1 MAERQWLLPYWWD
14 RRTSPESP
22 AYDPI
27 GPLRSNTTERTWTL
41 LGALGSVG
49 RGAVDPRGFLT
60 TGAGCGIDWWVRA
73 NDQWHQPARAG
84 AVRQTCVEGVP
95 VIETRLR
102 VGGGEVIQTVGAI
115 AGGDGQ
121 LVIEFQNNTDAAVA
135 LAIAVRPVDLV
146 GATRVDRVE
155 FDGTW
160 LVADGKRIVGFPRE
174 PGLLAGGTAAVD
186 LATTITADDE
196 PDAAVAPLPV
206 TCDLGMAHA
215 VVSLP
220 LVHST
225 TVRLVAPLHLR
236 GKHRLPSPDLSSPQ
250 MAPALDRVVSGWQA
264 QTANGARLV
273 LPPGRWRNVYEQAR
287 RSLRLFRI
295 GDTFTADPIGS
306 SAESSAGADWTTGR
320 LIAAAHDQLAW
331 HRESAEVLLGIAE
344 SIDRNGAI
352 GSLSDTAAAI
362 DAIRLHHELSG
373 IDATTEALTEAIIGA
388 TRHLARASDARS
400 EAHLDYLAAV
410 GIGAASLLLE
420 AVGENRAGSDARA
433 NVAANPPIEAID
445 DYEAAASCVRAT
457 PVGVQ
462 NPTLSAALAYLQRTD
477 GAAVHR
483 STVPLGYDVATTAV
497 LGAHELAVGST
508 AGLERLA
515 WLVDAATTT
524 GAWPALFHPKGAGG
538 THGDGHHGS
547 SVAAVVGLFR
557 SLMVIEN
564 HDSAILSLLPVLP
577 QHWLGQNFE
586 VHDAPTRFG
595 VLSYAVRWHGKRPA
609 LLWDLTPHQNRDP
622 NQLTTM
628 RCPGLDA
635 NWSTTDLVGEV
646 LLAGPDQTDGGF
658 S

>member
-1 MAERQWLLPYWWD
+1 
-14 RRTSPESP
+14 
-22 AYDPI
+22 
-27 GPLRSNTTERTWTL
+27 
-41 LGALGSVG
+41 
-49 RGAVDPRGFLT
+49 
-60 TGAGCGIDWWVRA
+60 
-73 NDQWHQPARAG
+73 
-84 AVRQTCVEGVP
+84 
-95 VIETRLR
+95 
-102 VGGGEVIQTVGAI
+102 
-115 AGGDGQ
+115 
-121 LVIEFQNNTDAAVA
+121 
-135 LAIAVRPVDLV
+135 
-146 GATRVDRVE
+146 
-155 FDGTW
+155 
-160 LVADGKRIVGFPRE
+160 
-174 PGLLAGGTAAVD
+174 
-186 LATTITADDE
+186 
-196 PDAAVAPLPV
+196 
-206 TCDLGMAHA
+206 
-215 VVSLP
+215 
-220 LVHST
+220 
-225 TVRLVAPLHLR
+225 
-236 GKHRLPSPDLSSPQ
+236 
-250 MAPALDRVVSGWQA
+250 
-264 QTANGARLV
+264 
-273 LPPGRWRNVYEQAR
+273 
-287 RSLRLFRI
+287 
-295 GDTFTADPIGS
+295 
-306 SAESSAGADWTTGR
+306 
-320 LIAAAHDQLAW
+320 
-331 HRESAEVLLGIAE
+331 
-344 SIDRNGAI
+344 
-352 GSLSDTAAAI
+352 
-362 DAIRLHHELSG
+362 
-373 IDATTEALTEAIIGA
+373 
-388 TRHLARASDARS
+388 
-400 EAHLDYLAAV
+400 
-410 GIGAASLLLE
+410 
-420 AVGENRAGSDARA
+420 VGENRAGSDARA

-524 GAWPALFHPKGAGG
+524 GAWPALIHPKGAGG

-564 HDSAILSLLPVLP
+564 HDSASLSLLPVLP